1 MFALASFMVVRALAS
16 FMVVRAL
23 ASELFDT
30 HIRSSC
36 PRNFKAV
43 TWCFLYITRSQL
55 RFSLDNLNGYGHFSP
70 MSVAAS
76 ATGCSLVAAGF
87 LAYQAAE
94 GGALR
99 FDSLY

>member
-1 MFALASFMVVRALAS
+1 MTACT
-16 FMVVRAL
+16 L

-30 HIRSSC
+30 HIRSFC

-55 RFSLDNLNGYGHFSP
+55 RFSLDKMNGYGHFSP
-70 MSVAAS
+70 MFVVATVAGRSS
-76 ATGCSLVAAGF
+76 AVAGF
-87 LAYQAAE
+87 LVYRVAE

-99 FDSLY
+99 LDSLY